1 MDVNMSISLNDLKD
15 KINGSVAFGPLSRND
30 QRIFHLGRE
39 LKTGGRSLSALGVGR
54 FKCFTVH
61 LLAKGG
67 SNSKNSK
74 KEKKENDEVVEVVG
88 KRKAR
93 ALRRSGRP
101 ASASEAAQPST
112 ARPIIDVGDSDD
124 DDDDDVVEVVAAPP
138 KRRRGRR

>member
-1 MDVNMSISLNDLKD
+1 MDVSMSISLNDLKD
-15 KINGSVAFGPLSRND
+15 KINGSDDFGPLSRDD

-61 LLAKGG
+61 LLAKSG
-67 SNSKNSK
+67 SSNKKSK
-74 KEKKENDEVVEVVG
+74 KGKNDNDEVVEVVG
-88 KRKAR
+88 KRKAG
-93 ALRRSGRP
+93 ASRRSGRP
-101 ASASEAAQPST
+101 CAADAEQSAP

-138 KRRRGRR
+138 KRRRNRR